1 MKGLGFDLGAEPPCI
16 KFCQEPILLS
26 TPHTNSAFLHSR
38 KRPAPVRHLFSVL
51 RVSTHKSLHC
61 LEIRYR

>member
-26 TPHTNSAFLHSR
+26 TPQTNSAFLHSR
-38 KRPAPVRHLFSVL
+38 KRQLQLDIFLAS
-51 RVSTHKSLHC
+51 
-61 LEIRYR
+61 